1 MQGKFQ
7 ERSRKIRKI
16 QKKMRNLE
24 SGQQRIQNKQF
35 GDKDHVYIEKFNG
48 ER

>member
-16 QKKMRNLE
+16 QKMRNLE